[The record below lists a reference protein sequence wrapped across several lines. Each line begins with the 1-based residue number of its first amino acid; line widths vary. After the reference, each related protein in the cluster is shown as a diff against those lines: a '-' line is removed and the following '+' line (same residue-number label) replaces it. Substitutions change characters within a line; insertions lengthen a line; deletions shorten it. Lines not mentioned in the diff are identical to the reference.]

1 MISDS
6 HITEGRERERVFAD
20 AEQGIQQQVFDKLA
34 EWESEQKNC
43 RLITTLDDL
52 RFRQALATVGKAH
65 RTFECREELPN
76 G

>member
-1 MISDS
+1 MIRDS
-6 HITEGRERERVFAD
+6 HITEGREKEHVFVE

-43 RLITTLDDL
+43 RLIIELYDL
-52 RFRQALATVGKAH
+52 RFRQALATVGKAL

>member
-1 MISDS
+1 MVNDS
-6 HITEGRERERVFAD
+6 HTVEGWEKERVFAET
-20 AEQGIQQQVFDKLA
+20 EQDTQQQVFDKLA

-43 RLITTLDDL
+43 RLIIELYDL